1 MIFLYLCGLII
12 LSTMKRNVELKV
24 FCKNTNEYIDIDGG
38 EALIDLYDIIK
49 GRLGLQGE
57 AVCVLVNNKVEDLH
71 YPVFSPKHIEFLD
84 ITSNA
89 GYRVFTRSLC
99 MVLYKALNDLY
110 PGKRLCIQ
118 HSISNG
124 HYCQIK
130 HEEEFLTPEIIAQL
144 KARMIEIIDADFPFV
159 RRERLTTDVIEMFR
173 KQGLKDKVRILE
185 SINQLYTVYYKL
197 DDIIDSFYGPLVPST
212 GMLKVFDLVPYEQG
226 MLLLGPDRKQ
236 IDKVATWE
244 PQPKLFQ
251 AFTDHINFNKIIRLG
266 DVGELNRAIKAGYAP
281 LLINVVEALHNK
293 HFMQIADEITRRYH
307 EGGARVVLIAGPS
320 SSGKTTSSKRLAI
333 QLMTN
338 YIVPKVIEL
347 DNYFVNRD
355 RTPRD
360 ETGDYDFESLY
371 SLDLEQFNKDV
382 TDLLAGKEVAMPTY
396 NFKKGEREYLG
407 NTLKLEEGDILLMEG
422 IHGLNPE
429 LTHLIPEEQ
438 KFRVFVSALTTLSID
453 DHNWI
458 GTYDNRLLRRI
469 IRDHKYRGSSA
480 QQTIQRWA
488 SVRRGEDK
496 WIMPFHENADAM
508 FNSSLLFE
516 LSVMKNYA
524 LPILQ
529 QVPTNTPEYAE
540 ASRLIK
546 FLSYFEPLDEKDIPS
561 TSLLREFLGGS
572 SFHY

>member
-1 MIFLYLCGLII
+1 
-12 LSTMKRNVELKV
+12 MKKYDELKV
-24 FCKNTNEYIDIDGG
+24 FCKNTNEYINIDGG
-38 EALIDLYDIIK
+38 ETLIEVYDTIK
-49 GRLGLQGE
+49 FRVGLKGD

-71 YPVFSPKHIEFLD
+71 YPVFSPKHVEFLD

-89 GYRVFTRSLC
+89 GYRVMTRSLC
-99 MVLYKALNDLY
+99 MVLYKALNDLF

-130 HEEEFLTPEIIAQL
+130 HEEDFLSPEVISQL
-144 KARMIEIIDADFPFV
+144 KQRMTEIIDEDIPFQ

-173 KQGLKDKVRILE
+173 KQGLKDKVRLLE
-185 SINQLYTVYYKL
+185 GINQLYTVYYKL
-197 DDIIDSFYGPLVPST
+197 DDIIDSFFGPLVPST
-212 GMLKVFDLVPYEQG
+212 GMLKVFDLVPYERG
-226 MLLLGPDRKQ
+226 MLLLGPDRNQLDQVVK
-236 IDKVATWE
+236 WE
-244 PQPKLFQ
+244 PQPKLFH
-251 AFTDHINFNKIIRLG
+251 AFTDYINFNKIIRLG
-266 DVGELNRAIKAGYAP
+266 DVGELNRAIKGGYAP

-293 HFMQIADEITRRYH
+293 HFIQIADEITRRYH
-307 EGGARVVLIAGPS
+307 NGGARVVLIAGPS

-333 QLMTN
+333 QLITN
-338 YIVPKVIEL
+338 CIVPKVIEL

-360 ETGDYDFESLY
+360 ETGDYDYESLY
-371 SLDLEQFNKDV
+371 ALDLEQFNKDV

-407 NTLKLEEGDILLMEG
+407 NTLKLADGDILLMEG

-429 LTHLIPEEQ
+429 LTALIPEEQ
-438 KFRVFVSALTTLSID
+438 KFRLFVSALTTLSID

-469 IRDHKYRGSSA
+469 IRDHMYRGSNA
-480 QQTIQRWA
+480 LQTIQRWP

-529 QVPTNTPEYAE
+529 QVPSNVPEYAE
-540 ASRLIK
+540 ASRLMK
-546 FLSYFEPLDEKDIPS
+546 FLSYFEPLDEKEIPS

>member
-1 MIFLYLCGLII
+1 
-12 LSTMKRNVELKV
+12 MKRNDELKV
-24 FCKNTNEYIDIDGG
+24 FCKNTGEYIDIDGG
-38 EALIDLYDIIK
+38 DSLLNLYETIK
-49 GRLGLQGE
+49 GRLDLQGD

-71 YPVFSPKHIEFLD
+71 YPVFSPKHVEFID
-84 ITSNA
+84 VTTNA
-89 GYRVFTRSLC
+89 GYRVMTRSLC
-99 MVLYKALNDLY
+99 MVLYKAVNDLY

-130 HEEEFLTPEIIAQL
+130 HEEHFLTPEAITRL
-144 KARMIEIIDADFPFV
+144 KQRMAEIIDADIKFV

-173 KQGLKDKVRILE
+173 KQGLKDKVRLLE
-185 SINQLYTVYYKL
+185 GINQLYTVYYKL
-197 DDIIDSFYGPLVPST
+197 DDIIDSFFGPLVPST
-212 GMLKVFDLVPYEQG
+212 GMLKVFDLIPYEQG
-226 MLLLGPDRKQ
+226 MLLLGPDRKD
-236 IDKVATWE
+236 ISKVAKWE

-251 AFTDHINFNKIIRLG
+251 AFTDYINFNEIIHLS
-266 DVGELNRAIKAGYAP
+266 DVGELNHAITAGYAP

-293 HFMQIADEITRRYH
+293 HFIQIADEITRRYK

-333 QLMTN
+333 QLLTN
-338 YIVPKVIEL
+338 CIVPKVIEL
-347 DNYFVNRD
+347 DNYFINRD

-360 ETGDYDFESLY
+360 EDGDYDYESLY
-371 SLDLEQFNKDV
+371 ALDLEQFNKDV
-382 TDLLAGKEVAMPTY
+382 TALLAGEEVAMPTY
-396 NFKKGEREYLG
+396 NFVKGEREYLG
-407 NTLKLEEGDILLMEG
+407 KTLKLEQGDILLMEG

-429 LTHLIPEEQ
+429 LTRLIPEEQ
-438 KFRVFVSALTTLSID
+438 KFRIFVSALTTLNID

-469 IRDHKYRGSSA
+469 IRDHQYRGASA
-480 QQTIQRWA
+480 FDTIKRWA
-488 SVRRGEDK
+488 SVRRGEEK

-516 LSVMKNYA
+516 LSVMRNYA

-529 QVPTNTPEYAE
+529 QVPSNTPEYAE
-540 ASRLIK
+540 ATRLIK
-546 FLSYFEPLDEKDIPS
+546 FLNYFEPLDEKDIPS

>member
-1 MIFLYLCGLII
+1 
-12 LSTMKRNVELKV
+12 MKKNDELKV
-24 FCKNTNEYIDIDGG
+24 FCKNTKEYIDVEGG
-38 EALIDLYDIIK
+38 DTLLDLYETIK
-49 GRLGLQGE
+49 GRLCLQGD

-71 YPVFSPKHIEFLD
+71 YPVYSPKHVEFID
-84 ITSNA
+84 ITTNA
-89 GYRVFTRSLC
+89 GYRAITRSLC
-99 MVLYKALNDLY
+99 MVLYKAVNDLY

-130 HEEEFLTPEIIAQL
+130 HEEAFLTPEVVENLKLRMAEIIA
-144 KARMIEIIDADFPFV
+144 ADLPFV

-173 KQGLKDKVRILE
+173 KQGLKDKVRLLE
-185 SINQLYTVYYKL
+185 GINQLYTVYYKL

-212 GMLKVFDLVPYEQG
+212 GMLKVFDLVPYENG
-226 MLLLGPDRKQ
+226 MLLLGPDREDITRVVK
-236 IDKVATWE
+236 WE
-244 PQPKLFQ
+244 PQPKLFN
-251 AFTDHINFNKIIRLG
+251 AFTDYINFNKIIRLG
-266 DVGELNRAIKAGYAP
+266 DVGELNRAIKAGHAP

-293 HFMQIADEITRRYH
+293 HFIQIADEITRRYH

-333 QLMTN
+333 QLITN
-338 YIVPKVIEL
+338 CIVPKVIEL
-347 DNYFVNRD
+347 DNYFINREH
-355 RTPRD
+355 TPRD
-360 ETGDYDFESLY
+360 ENGDYDYESLY
-371 SLDLEQFNKDV
+371 ALDLEQFNKDV
-382 TDLLAGKEVAMPTY
+382 TALLAGEEVAMPTY
-396 NFKKGEREYLG
+396 NFVKGEREYTG
-407 NTLKLEEGDILLMEG
+407 KTLKLEDGDILLMEG

-429 LTHLIPEEQ
+429 LTRLIPDEQ
-438 KFRVFVSALTTLSID
+438 KFRLFVSALTTLSID

-469 IRDHKYRGSSA
+469 IRDHQYRGSSA
-480 QQTIQRWA
+480 QQTIQRWP
-488 SVRRGEDK
+488 SVRRGENK

-529 QVPTNTPEYAE
+529 QVPSNAPEYAE

-572 SFHY
+572 SFQY

>member
-1 MIFLYLCGLII
+1 
-12 LSTMKRNVELKV
+12 MKKYDELKV
-24 FCKNTNEYIDIDGG
+24 FCKNTKEYLSIDGG
-38 EALIDLYDIIK
+38 EALIDLYDTIK
-49 GRLGLQGE
+49 GRVGLKGD

-71 YPVFSPKHIEFLD
+71 YPVFAPKHIEFVD
-84 ITSNA
+84 ITSNT
-89 GYRVFTRSLC
+89 GIRVFTRSLC

-130 HEEEFLTPEIIAQL
+130 HEENFVTPEIIDQL
-144 KARMIEIIDADFPFV
+144 KQRMAEIIEEDHPFK

-173 KQGLKDKVRILE
+173 KQGLNDKVRLLE
-185 SINQLYTVYYKL
+185 SNNQLYTVYYKL

-212 GMLKVFDLVPYEQG
+212 GMLKVFDLIPYEDG
-226 MLLLGPDRKQ
+226 MLLLGPDRNNISEVVK
-236 IDKVATWE
+236 WE

-251 AFTDHINFNKIIRLG
+251 AFTDYIDFNNIIHVS
-266 DVGELNRAIKAGYAP
+266 DVGDLNHAIREGYAP

-293 HFMQIADEITRRYH
+293 HFTQIADEITRRYH

-333 QLMTN
+333 QLITN
-338 YIVPKVIEL
+338 YIVPKVVEL

-360 ETGDYDFESLY
+360 ETGDYDYESLY
-371 SLDLEQFNKDV
+371 ALDLEQFNKDV
-382 TDLLAGKEVAMPTY
+382 TDLLAGKEVDMPTY
-396 NFKKGEREYLG
+396 NFVKGEREYLG
-407 NTLKLEEGDILLMEG
+407 KKLKLEEGDILLMEG

-429 LTHLIPEEQ
+429 LTRLIPEEQ
-438 KFRVFVSALTTLSID
+438 KYRVFVSALTTLNID

-480 QQTIQRWA
+480 LQTIQRWP
-488 SVRRGEDK
+488 SVRRGENK

-529 QVPTNTPEYAE
+529 QVPSNTPEYAE
-540 ASRLIK
+540 ASRLMK

-572 SFHY
+572 TFHY

>member
-1 MIFLYLCGLII
+1 
-12 LSTMKRNVELKV
+12 MKKYDELKV
-24 FCKNTNEYIDIDGG
+24 YCKNTNEYLGIDGG
-38 EALIDLYDIIK
+38 ETLIELYESIKPRLDLTGD
-49 GRLGLQGE
+49 

-71 YPVFSPKHIEFLD
+71 YPVYAPKHVEFID
-84 ITSNA
+84 ITNNS

-130 HEEEFLTPEIIAQL
+130 HEESFLTPEVIEQL
-144 KARMIEIIDADFPFV
+144 KQRMAEIIDADMPFKH
-159 RRERLTTDVIEMFR
+159 RERLTTDVIEMFR

-185 SINQLYTVYYKL
+185 SVNQLYTIYYKL
-197 DDIIDSFYGPLVPST
+197 DNIIDSFYGPLVPST
-212 GMLKVFDLVPYEQG
+212 GMLKVFDLVPYESG
-226 MLLLGPDRKQ
+226 MLLLGPDRKDITQ
-236 IDKVATWE
+236 VAKCV

-251 AFTDHINFNKIIRLG
+251 AFTDYINFNKIIRLG
-266 DVGELNRAIKAGYAP
+266 DVGELNHAIKAGYAP

-293 HFMQIADEITRRYH
+293 HFIQIADEITRRYH
-307 EGGARVVLIAGPS
+307 AGGARVVLIAGPS

-338 YIVPKVIEL
+338 FIVPKVIEL
-347 DNYFVNRD
+347 DNYFVNREH
-355 RTPRD
+355 TPRD
-360 ETGDYDFESLY
+360 EKGDYDYESLY
-371 SLDLEQFNKDV
+371 ALDLDQFNKDV

-396 NFKKGEREYLG
+396 NFKTGEREYTG
-407 NTLKLEEGDILLMEG
+407 KTLKLEDGDILLMEG

-429 LTHLIPEEQ
+429 LTRNIPDEQ
-438 KFRVFVSALTTLSID
+438 KFRLFVSALTTLNID

-469 IRDHKYRGSSA
+469 IRDYKYRGCA
-480 QQTIQRWA
+480 ALDTIKRWP

-496 WIMPFHENADAM
+496 WIMPFSENADAM

-516 LSVMKNYA
+516 LSVIKKYA
-524 LPILQ
+524 LPVLE
-529 QVPTNTPEYAE
+529 QVPSSAPEYAE

-546 FLSYFEPLDEKDIPS
+546 FLNYFEPLDEKDIPS

>member
-1 MIFLYLCGLII
+1 
-12 LSTMKRNVELKV
+12 MKRNDELKV
-24 FCKNTNEYIDIDGG
+24 FCKNTGEYIDIDGG
-38 EALIDLYDIIK
+38 DSLLNLYETIK
-49 GRLGLQGE
+49 GRLDLQGD

-71 YPVFSPKHIEFLD
+71 YPVFSPKHVEFID
-84 ITSNA
+84 VTTNA
-89 GYRVFTRSLC
+89 GYRVMTRSLC
-99 MVLYKALNDLY
+99 MVLYKAVNDLY

-130 HEEEFLTPEIIAQL
+130 HEEHFLTPEAITRL
-144 KARMIEIIDADFPFV
+144 KQRMTEIIDADIKFV

-173 KQGLKDKVRILE
+173 KQGLKDKVRLLE
-185 SINQLYTVYYKL
+185 GINQLYTVYYKL
-197 DDIIDSFYGPLVPST
+197 DDIIDSFFGPLVPST
-212 GMLKVFDLVPYEQG
+212 GMLKVFDLIPYEQG
-226 MLLLGPDRKQ
+226 MLLLGPDRKD
-236 IDKVATWE
+236 ISKVAKWE

-251 AFTDHINFNKIIRLG
+251 AFTDYINFNEIIHLS
-266 DVGELNRAIKAGYAP
+266 DVGELNHAITAGYAP

-293 HFMQIADEITRRYH
+293 HFIQIADEITRRYK

-333 QLMTN
+333 QLLTN
-338 YIVPKVIEL
+338 CIVPKVIEL
-347 DNYFVNRD
+347 DNYFINRD

-360 ETGDYDFESLY
+360 EDGDYDYESLY
-371 SLDLEQFNKDV
+371 ALDLEQFNKDV
-382 TDLLAGKEVAMPTY
+382 TALLAGEEVAMPTY
-396 NFKKGEREYLG
+396 NFVKGEREYLG
-407 NTLKLEEGDILLMEG
+407 KTLKLEQGDILLMEG

-429 LTHLIPEEQ
+429 LTRLIPEEQ
-438 KFRVFVSALTTLSID
+438 KFRIFVSALTTLNID

-469 IRDHKYRGSSA
+469 IRDHQYRGASA
-480 QQTIQRWA
+480 FDTIKRWA
-488 SVRRGEDK
+488 SVRRGEEK

-516 LSVMKNYA
+516 LSVMRNYA

-529 QVPTNTPEYAE
+529 QVPSNTPEYAE
-540 ASRLIK
+540 ATRLIK
-546 FLSYFEPLDEKDIPS
+546 FLNYFEPLDEKDIPS

>member
-1 MIFLYLCGLII
+1 
-12 LSTMKRNVELKV
+12 MKKNDELKV
-24 FCKNTNEYIDIDGG
+24 FCKNTNEYLDMDGG
-38 EALIDLYDIIK
+38 DSLINLYESIQSRVGLK
-49 GRLGLQGE
+49 GD

-71 YPVFSPKHIEFLD
+71 YPVYAPKHVEFID
-84 ITSNA
+84 ITNNS

-130 HEEEFLTPEIIAQL
+130 HEESFLTPEVIEQL
-144 KARMIEIIDADFPFV
+144 KQRMAEIIDADMPFKH
-159 RRERLTTDVIEMFR
+159 RERLTTDVIEMFR

-185 SINQLYTVYYKL
+185 SVNQLYTIYYKL
-197 DDIIDSFYGPLVPST
+197 DNIIDSFYGPLVPST
-212 GMLKVFDLVPYEQG
+212 GMLKVFDLVPYESG
-226 MLLLGPDRKQ
+226 MLLLGPDRKDITQ
-236 IDKVATWE
+236 VAKWE

-251 AFTDHINFNKIIRLG
+251 AFTDYINFNKIIRLG

-293 HFMQIADEITRRYH
+293 HFIQIADEITRRYH
-307 EGGARVVLIAGPS
+307 QGGARVVLIAGPS

-333 QLMTN
+333 QLITN
-338 YIVPKVIEL
+338 CIVPKVIEL
-347 DNYFVNRD
+347 DNYFINRE

-360 ETGDYDFESLY
+360 ENGDYDYESLY
-371 SLDLEQFNKDV
+371 ALDLEQFNKDI
-382 TDLLAGKEVAMPTY
+382 TDLLAGKEVDMPTY
-396 NFKKGEREYLG
+396 NFKTGQREYLG
-407 NTLKLEEGDILLMEG
+407 NKLKLEEGDILLMEG

-429 LTHLIPEEQ
+429 LTRNIPDEQ
-438 KFRVFVSALTTLSID
+438 KFRVFVSALTTLNID

-469 IRDHKYRGSSA
+469 IRDHQYRGSSA
-480 QQTIQRWA
+480 LQTIQRWP

-516 LSVMKNYA
+516 LAAMKNYA

-529 QVPTNTPEYAE
+529 QVPINAPEYAE

-546 FLSYFEPLDEKDIPS
+546 FLNYFEPLDVKDIPS

>member
-1 MIFLYLCGLII
+1 
-12 LSTMKRNVELKV
+12 MKKNDELKV
-24 FCKNTNEYIDIDGG
+24 FCKNTNEYLDMDGG
-38 EALIDLYDIIK
+38 DSLINLYESIQSRVGLK
-49 GRLGLQGE
+49 GD

-71 YPVFSPKHIEFLD
+71 YPVYAPKHVEFID
-84 ITSNA
+84 ITNNS

-130 HEEEFLTPEIIAQL
+130 HEESFLTPEVIGQL
-144 KARMIEIIDADFPFV
+144 KQRMAEIIDADMPFK

-185 SINQLYTVYYKL
+185 SVNQLYTIYYKL
-197 DDIIDSFYGPLVPST
+197 DNIIDSFYGPLVPST
-212 GMLKVFDLVPYEQG
+212 GMLKVFDLVPYESG
-226 MLLLGPDRKQ
+226 MLLLGPDRKDITQ
-236 IDKVATWE
+236 VAKWE

-251 AFTDHINFNKIIRLG
+251 AFTDYINFNKIIRLG

-293 HFMQIADEITRRYH
+293 HFIQIADEITRRYH

-333 QLMTN
+333 QLITN
-338 YIVPKVIEL
+338 CIVPKVIEL
-347 DNYFVNRD
+347 DNYFINRE

-360 ETGDYDFESLY
+360 ENGDYDYESLY
-371 SLDLEQFNKDV
+371 ALDLEQFNKDI
-382 TDLLAGKEVAMPTY
+382 TDLLAGKEVDMPTY
-396 NFKKGEREYLG
+396 NFKTGQREYLG
-407 NTLKLEEGDILLMEG
+407 NKLKLEEGDILLMEG

-429 LTHLIPEEQ
+429 LTRNIPDEQ
-438 KFRVFVSALTTLSID
+438 KFRVFVSALTTLNID

-469 IRDHKYRGSSA
+469 IRDHQYRGSSA
-480 QQTIQRWA
+480 LQTIQRWP

-516 LSVMKNYA
+516 LAAMKNYA

-529 QVPTNTPEYAE
+529 QVPINAPEYAE

-546 FLSYFEPLDEKDIPS
+546 FLNYFEPLDVKDIPS

>member
-1 MIFLYLCGLII
+1 
-12 LSTMKRNVELKV
+12 MKKNDELKV

-38 EALIDLYDIIK
+38 DTLLDLYETIK
-49 GRLGLQGE
+49 GRLGLHGD
-57 AVCVLVNNKVEDLH
+57 AVCVLVNNKVEDLN
-71 YPVFSPKHIEFLD
+71 YPVYAPKHVEFID
-84 ITSNA
+84 MTTNA
-89 GYRVFTRSLC
+89 GYRVMTRSLC

-118 HSISNG
+118 HSISSG

-130 HEEEFLTPEIIAQL
+130 HEENFLTPEVIASL
-144 KARMIEIIDADFPFV
+144 KQRRAEIIEADIRFV

-173 KQGLKDKVRILE
+173 KQGLKDKVRLLE

-197 DDIIDSFYGPLVPST
+197 DDIIDSFFGPLVPST

-226 MLLLGPDRKQ
+226 MLLLGPDRKNISQ
-236 IDKVATWE
+236 VVKWE

-251 AFTDHINFNKIIRLG
+251 AFTDYINFNKIIRLG
-266 DVGELNRAIKAGYAP
+266 DVGELNHAINAGYAP

-293 HFMQIADEITRRYH
+293 HFIQIADEITRRYK

-333 QLMTN
+333 QLITN
-338 YIVPKVIEL
+338 CIIPKVIEL

-360 ETGDYDFESLY
+360 EDGDYDYESLY
-371 SLDLEQFNKDV
+371 ALDLEQFNKDV
-382 TDLLAGKEVAMPTY
+382 TALLDGQEVPMPTY
-396 NFKKGEREYLG
+396 NFKTGEREYLG
-407 NTLKLEEGDILLMEG
+407 NTLKLSDGDILLMEG

-429 LTHLIPEEQ
+429 LTRNIPEEQ
-438 KFRVFVSALTTLSID
+438 KFRLFVSALTTLSID

-469 IRDHKYRGSSA
+469 IRDHKYRGSNA

-488 SVRRGEDK
+488 SVRRGEEK

-524 LPILQ
+524 MPILQ
-529 QVPTNTPEYAE
+529 QVPSNVPEYAE
-540 ASRLIK
+540 AARLMK
-546 FLSYFEPLDEKDIPS
+546 FLNYFEPLDEKDIPS

>member
-1 MIFLYLCGLII
+1 
-12 LSTMKRNVELKV
+12 MKKYDELKV
-24 FCKNTNEYIDIDGG
+24 FCKNTNEYINIDGG
-38 EALIDLYDIIK
+38 EALIDLYETIK
-49 GRLGLQGE
+49 GRLDLQGD

-71 YPVFSPKHIEFLD
+71 YPVFSPKHVEFID

-89 GYRVFTRSLC
+89 GYRVNTRSLC

-130 HEEEFLTPEIIAQL
+130 HEEEFVTPEVIAQL
-144 KARMIEIIDADFPFV
+144 KQRMGEIIAADLPFL

-173 KQGLKDKVRILE
+173 KQGLKDKVRVLE
-185 SINQLYTVYYKL
+185 GINQLYTVYYKL
-197 DDIIDSFYGPLVPST
+197 DDIVDSFYGPLVPST
-212 GMLKVFDLVPYEQG
+212 GILSVFDLVPYEKG
-226 MLLLGPDRKQ
+226 MLLLGPDRKD
-236 IDKVATWE
+236 ITRVASWE

-251 AFTDHINFNKIIRLG
+251 AFTDYINFNKIIRLG
-266 DVGELNRAIKAGYAP
+266 DVGELNRAIRGGFAP

-293 HFMQIADEITRRYH
+293 HFIQIADEITRRYD

-333 QLMTN
+333 QLVAN
-338 YIVPKVIEL
+338 CIVPKVIEL

-355 RTPRD
+355 DTPLD
-360 ETGDYDFESLY
+360 ETNKNEKDYESLY
-371 SLDLEQFNKDV
+371 ALDLDKFNQDV
-382 TDLLAGKEVAMPTY
+382 TDLLAGKEVALPTY
-396 NFKKGEREYLG
+396 NFKDGKREYLG
-407 NTLKLEEGDILLMEG
+407 NTLKLGDGDILLMEG

-429 LTHLIPEEQ
+429 LTRSIPDEQ
-438 KFRVFVSALTTLSID
+438 KFRIFVSALTTLNID

-469 IRDHKYRGSSA
+469 IRDHKYRGVDA
-480 QQTIQRWA
+480 RDTIRRWP

-516 LSVMKNYA
+516 LAVMKNYA

-529 QVPTNTPEYAE
+529 QVPTSAPEYAE
-540 ASRLIK
+540 ASRLMK

>member
-1 MIFLYLCGLII
+1 
-12 LSTMKRNVELKV
+12 MKKNDELKV
-24 FCKNTNEYIDIDGG
+24 FCKNTNEYLDMDGG
-38 EALIDLYDIIK
+38 DSLINLYESIK
-49 GRLGLQGE
+49 SRVGLKGD

-71 YPVFSPKHIEFLD
+71 YPVYAPKHVEFID
-84 ITSNA
+84 ITNNS

-130 HEEEFLTPEIIAQL
+130 HEESFLTPEVIGQL
-144 KARMIEIIDADFPFV
+144 KQRMAEIIDADMPFK

-185 SINQLYTVYYKL
+185 SVNQLYTIYYKL
-197 DDIIDSFYGPLVPST
+197 DNIIDSFYGPLVPST
-212 GMLKVFDLVPYEQG
+212 GMLKVFDLVPYESG
-226 MLLLGPDRKQ
+226 MLLLGPDRKDITQ
-236 IDKVATWE
+236 VAKWE

-251 AFTDHINFNKIIRLG
+251 AFTDYINFNKIIRLG

-293 HFMQIADEITRRYH
+293 HFIQIADEITRRYH

-320 SSGKTTSSKRLAI
+320 SSGKTNSSKRLAI
-333 QLMTN
+333 QLITN
-338 YIVPKVIEL
+338 CIVPKVIEL
-347 DNYFVNRD
+347 DNYFINRE

-360 ETGDYDFESLY
+360 ENGDYDYESLY
-371 SLDLEQFNKDV
+371 ALDLEQFNKDI
-382 TDLLAGKEVAMPTY
+382 TDLLAGKEVDIPTY
-396 NFKKGEREYLG
+396 NFETGQREYLG
-407 NTLKLEEGDILLMEG
+407 NKLKLEEGDILLMEG

-429 LTHLIPEEQ
+429 LTRNIPDEQ
-438 KFRVFVSALTTLSID
+438 KFRVFVSALTTLNID

-469 IRDHKYRGSSA
+469 IRDHQYRGSSA
-480 QQTIQRWA
+480 LQTIQRWP
-488 SVRRGEDK
+488 SVRRGENK

-516 LSVMKNYA
+516 LAAMKNYA

-529 QVPTNTPEYAE
+529 QVPINAPEYAE

-546 FLSYFEPLDEKDIPS
+546 FLNYFEPLDVKDIPS

>member
-1 MIFLYLCGLII
+1 
-12 LSTMKRNVELKV
+12 MKKNDELKV
-24 FCKNTNEYIDIDGG
+24 FCKNTNEYLDMDGG
-38 EALIDLYDIIK
+38 DSLINLYESIQSRVGLK
-49 GRLGLQGE
+49 GD

-71 YPVFSPKHIEFLD
+71 YPVYAPKHIEFID
-84 ITSNA
+84 ITNNS

-130 HEEEFLTPEIIAQL
+130 HEESFLTPEVIGQL
-144 KARMIEIIDADFPFV
+144 KQRMAEIIDADMPFK

-185 SINQLYTVYYKL
+185 SVNQLYTIYYKL
-197 DDIIDSFYGPLVPST
+197 DNIIDSFYGPLVPST
-212 GMLKVFDLVPYEQG
+212 GMLKVFDLVPYESG
-226 MLLLGPDRKQ
+226 MLLLGPDRKDITQ
-236 IDKVATWE
+236 VAKWE

-251 AFTDHINFNKIIRLG
+251 AFTDYINFNKIIRLG

-293 HFMQIADEITRRYH
+293 HFIQIADEITRRYH

-333 QLMTN
+333 QLITN
-338 YIVPKVIEL
+338 CIVPKVIEL
-347 DNYFVNRD
+347 DNYFINRE

-360 ETGDYDFESLY
+360 ENGDYDYESLY
-371 SLDLEQFNKDV
+371 ALDLEQFNKDI
-382 TDLLAGKEVAMPTY
+382 TDLLAGKEVDMPTY
-396 NFKKGEREYLG
+396 NFKTGQREYLG
-407 NTLKLEEGDILLMEG
+407 NKLKLEEGDILLMEG

-429 LTHLIPEEQ
+429 LTRNIPDEQ
-438 KFRVFVSALTTLSID
+438 KFRVFVSALTTLNID

-469 IRDHKYRGSSA
+469 IRDHQYRGSSA
-480 QQTIQRWA
+480 LQTIQRWP

-516 LSVMKNYA
+516 LAAMKNYA

-529 QVPTNTPEYAE
+529 QVPINAPEYAE

-546 FLSYFEPLDEKDIPS
+546 FLNYFEPLDVKDIPS

>member
-1 MIFLYLCGLII
+1 
-12 LSTMKRNVELKV
+12 MKRNDELKV

-38 EALIDLYDIIK
+38 DTLLELYDTIK
-49 GRLGLQGE
+49 GRLGLNGD

-71 YPVFSPKHIEFLD
+71 YPVYSPKHIEFLD
-84 ITSNA
+84 MTSNA
-89 GYRVFTRSLC
+89 GYRVLTRSLC

-130 HEEEFLTPEIIAQL
+130 HEEDFLTPEVIDQL
-144 KARMIEIIDADFPFV
+144 KQRMAEIIDADIKFV

-173 KQGLKDKVRILE
+173 KQGLKDKVRLLE
-185 SINQLYTVYYKL
+185 TINQLYTVYYKL
-197 DDIIDSFYGPLVPST
+197 DDIIDSFFGPLVPST
-212 GMLKVFDLVPYEQG
+212 GMLKVFDLVPYERG
-226 MLLLGPDRKQ
+226 MLLLGPDRK
-236 IDKVATWE
+236 DLTKVIKWE

-251 AFTDHINFNKIIRLG
+251 AFTDYINFNKIIRLG
-266 DVGELNRAIKAGYAP
+266 DVGELNKAITAGYAP

-293 HFMQIADEITRRYH
+293 HFIQIADEITRRYH
-307 EGGARVVLIAGPS
+307 QGGARVVLIAGPS

-333 QLMTN
+333 QLITN
-338 YIVPKVIEL
+338 GIVPKVIEL
-347 DNYFVNRD
+347 DNYFINRE

-360 ETGDYDFESLY
+360 ESGDYDYESLY
-371 SLDLEQFNKDV
+371 ALDLEQFNKDV
-382 TDLLAGKEVAMPTY
+382 SDLLAGKEVAMPTY

-407 NTLKLEEGDILLMEG
+407 NTLKLNEGDILLMEG

-429 LTHLIPEEQ
+429 LTRLIPEEQ
-438 KFRVFVSALTTLSID
+438 KFRLFVSALTTLSID

-469 IRDHKYRGSSA
+469 IRDHKYRGASA
-480 QQTIQRWA
+480 LDTIKRWP
-488 SVRRGEDK
+488 SVRRGEEK

-516 LSVMKNYA
+516 LSVMRNYA

-529 QVPTNTPEYAE
+529 QVPSNVPEYAE
-540 ASRLIK
+540 ATRLIK
-546 FLSYFEPLDEKDIPS
+546 FLNYFEPLDEKDIPS

>member
-1 MIFLYLCGLII
+1 
-12 LSTMKRNVELKV
+12 MKKYDELKV
-24 FCKNTNEYIDIDGG
+24 FCKNTGEYLSIDGG
-38 EALIDLYDIIK
+38 ETLIDLYGTIK
-49 GRLGLQGE
+49 GRIDLKGD

-71 YPVFSPKHIEFLD
+71 YPVFSPKHVEFLD
-84 ITSNA
+84 IYSNK
-89 GYRVFTRSLC
+89 GYRVYTRSLC

-130 HEEEFLTPEIIAQL
+130 HEEDIVTPEVIAQL
-144 KARMIEIIDADFPFV
+144 KQRMAQIIEQDYPFV

-173 KQGLKDKVRILE
+173 KQGLNDKVRLLE

-212 GMLKVFDLVPYEQG
+212 GMLKVFDLIPYEEG
-226 MLLLGPDRKQ
+226 MLLLGPDRNNIAQ
-236 IDKVATWE
+236 VAKWE

-251 AFTDHINFNKIIRLG
+251 AFTDYIDFNNVIRVG
-266 DVGELNRAIKAGYAP
+266 DVGELNAAIHKGYAP

-293 HFMQIADEITRRYH
+293 HFIQIADEITRRYH
-307 EGGARVVLIAGPS
+307 QGGARVVLIAGPS

-333 QLMTN
+333 QLITN
-338 YIVPKVIEL
+338 YIVPKVVEL
-347 DNYFVNRD
+347 DNYFINRE

-360 ETGDYDFESLY
+360 ETGDYDYESLY
-371 SLDLEQFNKDV
+371 ALDLEQFNKDV

-407 NTLKLEEGDILLMEG
+407 NTLKLEDGDILLMEG

-429 LTHLIPEEQ
+429 LTRNIPEHQ
-438 KFRVFVSALTTLSID
+438 KFRLFVSALTTLNID

-469 IRDHKYRGSSA
+469 VRDHKYRGSSA
-480 QQTIQRWA
+480 LDTIKRWP

-496 WIMPFHENADAM
+496 WIMPFSENADAM

-516 LSVMKNYA
+516 LSAMKNHA
-524 LPILQ
+524 LPILE
-529 QVPTNTPEYAE
+529 QVPSSTPEYAV
-540 ASRLIK
+540 ASRLMK
-546 FLSYFEPLDEKDIPS
+546 FLNYFEPLDEKDIPS

>member
-1 MIFLYLCGLII
+1 
-12 LSTMKRNVELKV
+12 MKKYDELKV
-24 FCKNTNEYIDIDGG
+24 YCKNTDEYISIEGG
-38 EALIDLYDIIK
+38 ESLLDLYDTIR
-49 GRLGLQGE
+49 GRLELQGE

-71 YPVFSPKHIEFLD
+71 YPVFSPKHVEFID
-84 ITSNA
+84 ATSNA
-89 GYRVFTRSLC
+89 GYRVMTRSLC
-99 MVLYKALNDLY
+99 MVLYKALNDLF

-130 HEEEFLTPEIIAQL
+130 HEEDFLTPEIIGQL
-144 KARMIEIIDADFPFV
+144 KERMAEIIAADIPFK
-159 RRERLTTDVIEMFR
+159 RRERLTTDVIELFR
-173 KQGLKDKVRILE
+173 KQGLKDKVRLLE
-185 SINQLYTVYYKL
+185 GINQLYTVYYRL
-197 DDIIDSFYGPLVPST
+197 DDIVDSFFGPLVPST
-212 GMLKVFDLVPYEQG
+212 GLLKTFDLVPYEQG
-226 MLLLGPDRKQ
+226 MLLLGPDRKNLDQ
-236 IDKVATWE
+236 VIKWE

-251 AFTDHINFNKIIRLG
+251 AFTDYINFNKIIRLG
-266 DVGELNRAIKAGYAP
+266 DVGELNNAISKGYAP

-293 HFMQIADEITRRYH
+293 HFIQIADEITRRYH

-333 QLMTN
+333 QLITN
-338 YIVPKVIEL
+338 CIVPKVVEL
-347 DNYFVNRD
+347 DNYFINRE

-360 ETGDYDFESLY
+360 EKGDYDYESLY
-371 SLDLEQFNKDV
+371 ALDLEQFNKDV

-396 NFKKGEREYLG
+396 NFKTGQREYLG
-407 NTLKLEEGDILLMEG
+407 NTLKLEKGDILLMEG

-429 LTHLIPEEQ
+429 LTRLIPEEQ
-438 KFRVFVSALTTLSID
+438 KFRIFVSALTTLSID

-469 IRDHKYRGSSA
+469 IRDHQYRGASA
-480 QQTIQRWA
+480 LDTIKRWP

-516 LSVMKNYA
+516 LSVIKNYA
-524 LPILQ
+524 LPVLQ

-540 ASRLIK
+540 ASRLMK
-546 FLSYFEPLDEKDIPS
+546 FLSYFESLDEKDIPS

>member
-1 MIFLYLCGLII
+1 
-12 LSTMKRNVELKV
+12 MKKNDELKV

-38 EALIDLYDIIK
+38 DTLLDLYETIK
-49 GRLGLQGE
+49 GRLGLQGD
-57 AVCVLVNNKVEDLH
+57 AVCVLVNNKVEDLN
-71 YPVFSPKHIEFLD
+71 YPVYAPKHVEFID
-84 ITSNA
+84 MTTNA
-89 GYRVFTRSLC
+89 GYRVMTRSLC

-118 HSISNG
+118 HSISSG

-130 HEEEFLTPEIIAQL
+130 HEENFLTPEVIASL
-144 KARMIEIIDADFPFV
+144 KQRMAEIIEADIRFV

-173 KQGLKDKVRILE
+173 KQGLKDKVRLLE

-197 DDIIDSFYGPLVPST
+197 DDIIDSFFGPLVPST

-226 MLLLGPDRKQ
+226 MLLLGPDRKNISQ
-236 IDKVATWE
+236 VVKWE

-251 AFTDHINFNKIIRLG
+251 AFTDYINFNKIIRLG
-266 DVGELNRAIKAGYAP
+266 DVGELNHAINAGYAP

-293 HFMQIADEITRRYH
+293 HFIQIADEITRRYK

-333 QLMTN
+333 QLITN
-338 YIVPKVIEL
+338 CIIPKVIEL

-360 ETGDYDFESLY
+360 EDGDYDYESLY
-371 SLDLEQFNKDV
+371 ALDLEQFNKDV
-382 TDLLAGKEVAMPTY
+382 TALLDGQEVPMPTY
-396 NFKKGEREYLG
+396 NFKTGEREYLG
-407 NTLKLEEGDILLMEG
+407 NTLKLSDGDILLMEG

-429 LTHLIPEEQ
+429 LTRNIPEEQ
-438 KFRVFVSALTTLSID
+438 KFRLFVSALTTLSID

-469 IRDHKYRGSSA
+469 IRDHKYRGSNA

-488 SVRRGEDK
+488 SVRRGEEK

-524 LPILQ
+524 MPILQ
-529 QVPTNTPEYAE
+529 QVPSNVPEYAE
-540 ASRLIK
+540 AARLMK
-546 FLSYFEPLDEKDIPS
+546 FLNYFEPLDEKDIPS

>member
-1 MIFLYLCGLII
+1 
-12 LSTMKRNVELKV
+12 MKRNDELKV
-24 FCKNTNEYIDIDGG
+24 FCKNTGEYIDIDGG
-38 EALIDLYDIIK
+38 DSLLNLYETIK
-49 GRLGLQGE
+49 GRLDLQGD

-71 YPVFSPKHIEFLD
+71 YPVFSPKHVEFID
-84 ITSNA
+84 VTTNA
-89 GYRVFTRSLC
+89 GYRVMTRSLC
-99 MVLYKALNDLY
+99 MVLYKAVNDLY

-130 HEEEFLTPEIIAQL
+130 HEEHFLTPEAIASL
-144 KARMIEIIDADFPFV
+144 KQRMAEIIDADIKFV

-173 KQGLKDKVRILE
+173 KQGLKDKVRLLE
-185 SINQLYTVYYKL
+185 GINQLYTVYYKL
-197 DDIIDSFYGPLVPST
+197 DDIIDSFFGPLVPST
-212 GMLKVFDLVPYEQG
+212 GMLKVFDLIPYEQG
-226 MLLLGPDRKQ
+226 MLLLGPDRKD
-236 IDKVATWE
+236 ISKVAKWE

-251 AFTDHINFNKIIRLG
+251 AFTDYINFNEIIHLS
-266 DVGELNRAIKAGYAP
+266 DVGELNHAITAGYAP
-281 LLINVVEALHNK
+281 QLINVVEALHNK
-293 HFMQIADEITRRYH
+293 HFIQIADEITRRYK

-333 QLMTN
+333 QLLTN
-338 YIVPKVIEL
+338 CIVPKVIEL
-347 DNYFVNRD
+347 DNYFINRD

-360 ETGDYDFESLY
+360 EDGDYDYESLY
-371 SLDLEQFNKDV
+371 ALDLEQFNKDV
-382 TDLLAGKEVAMPTY
+382 TALLAGEEVAMPTY
-396 NFKKGEREYLG
+396 NFVKGEREYLG
-407 NTLKLEEGDILLMEG
+407 KTLKLEQGDILLMEG

-429 LTHLIPEEQ
+429 LTRLIPEEQ
-438 KFRVFVSALTTLSID
+438 KFRIFVSALTTLNID

-469 IRDHKYRGSSA
+469 IRDHQYRGASA
-480 QQTIQRWA
+480 FDTIKRWA
-488 SVRRGEDK
+488 SVRRGEEK

-516 LSVMKNYA
+516 LSVMRNYA

-529 QVPTNTPEYAE
+529 QVPSNTPEYAE
-540 ASRLIK
+540 ATRLIK
-546 FLSYFEPLDEKDIPS
+546 FLNYFEPLDEKDIPS

>member
-1 MIFLYLCGLII
+1 
-12 LSTMKRNVELKV
+12 MKRNDELKV
-24 FCKNTNEYIDIDGG
+24 FCKNTGEYIDIDGG
-38 EALIDLYDIIK
+38 DSLLNLYETIK
-49 GRLGLQGE
+49 GRLDLQGD

-71 YPVFSPKHIEFLD
+71 YPVFSPKHVEFID
-84 ITSNA
+84 VTTNA
-89 GYRVFTRSLC
+89 GYRVMTRSLC
-99 MVLYKALNDLY
+99 MVLYKAVNDLY

-130 HEEEFLTPEIIAQL
+130 HEEHFLTPEAIASL
-144 KARMIEIIDADFPFV
+144 KQRMAEIIDADIKFV

-173 KQGLKDKVRILE
+173 KQGLKDKVRLLE
-185 SINQLYTVYYKL
+185 GINQLYTVYYKL
-197 DDIIDSFYGPLVPST
+197 DDIIDSFFGPLVPST
-212 GMLKVFDLVPYEQG
+212 GMLKVFDLIPYEQG
-226 MLLLGPDRKQ
+226 MLLLGPDRKD
-236 IDKVATWE
+236 ISKVAKWE

-251 AFTDHINFNKIIRLG
+251 AFTDYINFNEIIHLS
-266 DVGELNRAIKAGYAP
+266 DVGELNHAITAGYAP

-293 HFMQIADEITRRYH
+293 HLIQIADEITRRYK

-333 QLMTN
+333 QLLTN
-338 YIVPKVIEL
+338 CIVPKVIEL
-347 DNYFVNRD
+347 DNYFINRD

-360 ETGDYDFESLY
+360 EDGDYDYESLY
-371 SLDLEQFNKDV
+371 ALDLEQFNKDV
-382 TDLLAGKEVAMPTY
+382 TALLAGEEVAMPTY
-396 NFKKGEREYLG
+396 NFVKGEREYLG
-407 NTLKLEEGDILLMEG
+407 KTLKLEQGDILLMEG

-429 LTHLIPEEQ
+429 LTRLIPEEQ
-438 KFRVFVSALTTLSID
+438 KFRIFVSALTTLNID

-469 IRDHKYRGSSA
+469 IRDHQYRGASA
-480 QQTIQRWA
+480 FDTIKRWA
-488 SVRRGEDK
+488 SVRRGEEK

-516 LSVMKNYA
+516 LSVMRNYA

-529 QVPTNTPEYAE
+529 QVPSNTPEYAE
-540 ASRLIK
+540 ATRLIK
-546 FLSYFEPLDEKDIPS
+546 FLNYFEPLDEKDIPS

>member
-1 MIFLYLCGLII
+1 
-12 LSTMKRNVELKV
+12 MKKYDELKV
-24 FCKNTNEYIDIDGG
+24 FCKNTNEYIAIDGG
-38 EALIDLYDIIK
+38 EVLIDLYDTIK
-49 GRLGLQGE
+49 GRLDLKGE
-57 AVCVLVNNKVEDLH
+57 AVCVMVNNKVEDLH
-71 YPVFSPKHIEFLD
+71 YPVFAPKHVEFID
-84 ITSNA
+84 ITSNT
-89 GYRVFTRSLC
+89 GYRVMTRSLC

-130 HEEEFLTPEIIAQL
+130 HEEKFLTPEIIDQL
-144 KARMIEIIDADFPFV
+144 KQRMAEIIEADLPFV

-212 GMLKVFDLVPYEQG
+212 GMLKVFDLIPYEEG
-226 MLLLGPDRKQ
+226 MLLLGPDRKEITQ
-236 IDKVATWE
+236 VAQWE

-251 AFTDHINFNKIIRLG
+251 AFTDYINFNKIIRLG

-293 HFMQIADEITRRYH
+293 HFIQIADEITRRYH

-338 YIVPKVIEL
+338 YIVPKVVEL
-347 DNYFVNRD
+347 DNYFINREH
-355 RTPRD
+355 TPRD
-360 ETGDYDFESLY
+360 EKGDYDYESLY
-371 SLDLEQFNKDV
+371 ALDLDQFNKDV

-407 NTLKLEEGDILLMEG
+407 NTLKLNEGDILLMEG

-429 LTHLIPEEQ
+429 LTKLIPEEQ
-438 KFRVFVSALTTLSID
+438 KFRLFVSALTTLSID

-480 QQTIQRWA
+480 VDTIKRWP
-488 SVRRGEDK
+488 SVRRGENK

-516 LSVMKNYA
+516 LAAMKSHA

-529 QVPTNTPEYAE
+529 QVPSNTPEYSE
-540 ASRLIK
+540 ASRLMK

-572 SFHY
+572 SFNY

>member
-1 MIFLYLCGLII
+1 
-12 LSTMKRNVELKV
+12 MKKYDELKV
-24 FCKNTNEYIDIDGG
+24 FCKNTNEYLNMDGG
-38 EALIDLYDIIK
+38 ETLIELYETIK
-49 GRLGLQGE
+49 GRLDLKGE

-71 YPVFSPKHIEFLD
+71 YPVFAPKHVEFID
-84 ITSNA
+84 IVDNN

-130 HEEEFLTPEIIAQL
+130 HEEDFLSPEVIDQL
-144 KARMIEIIDADFPFV
+144 KQRMTEIIDADMPFK
-159 RRERLTTDVIEMFR
+159 RRERLTVDVIEMFR
-173 KQGLKDKVRILE
+173 NQGLKDKVRILE
-185 SINQLYTVYYKL
+185 SVNQLYTVYYKL

-212 GMLKVFDLVPYEQG
+212 GMLKVFDLIPYENG
-226 MLLLGPDRKQ
+226 MLLLGPDRKN
-236 IDKVATWE
+236 IDQVAQWE
-244 PQPKLFQ
+244 PQPKLFN
-251 AFTDHINFNKIIRLG
+251 AFTDYIKFNDIIRLG
-266 DVGELNRAIKAGYAP
+266 DVGELNHAIRAGYAP

-293 HFMQIADEITRRYH
+293 HFIQIADEITRRYH

-347 DNYFVNRD
+347 DNYFVNRAN
-355 RTPRD
+355 TPRD
-360 ETGDYDFESLY
+360 EKGDYDYESLY
-371 SLDLEQFNKDV
+371 ALDLEQFNKDV
-382 TDLLAGKEVAMPTY
+382 TDLLAGKEVDMPTY
-396 NFKKGEREYLG
+396 NFKTGEREYLG
-407 NTLKLEEGDILLMEG
+407 KKLKLEDGDILLMEG

-429 LTHLIPEEQ
+429 LTRTIPDEQ
-438 KFRVFVSALTTLSID
+438 KFRVFVSALTTLNID

-469 IRDHKYRGSSA
+469 IRDYKYRGCA
-480 QQTIQRWA
+480 AKDTIHRWA

-516 LSVMKNYA
+516 LAVMKNYA

-529 QVPTNTPEYAE
+529 QVPSNTPEYSE
-540 ASRLIK
+540 ASRLMK
-546 FLSYFEPLDEKDIPS
+546 FLNYFEPLDEKDIPS

-572 SFHY
+572 SFTY

>member
-1 MIFLYLCGLII
+1 
-12 LSTMKRNVELKV
+12 MKKYDELKV
-24 FCKNTNEYIDIDGG
+24 FCKNTNEYISIDGG
-38 EALIDLYDIIK
+38 DTLLDLYDSIK

-57 AVCVLVNNKVEDLH
+57 AVCVLVNNKVEDLN
-71 YPVFSPKHIEFLD
+71 YPVFSPKHVEFID
-84 ITSNA
+84 ATTNA
-89 GYRVFTRSLC
+89 GYRVMTRSLC
-99 MVLYKALNDLY
+99 MVLYKALNDLF

-124 HYCQIK
+124 HYCVVK
-130 HEEEFLTPEIIAQL
+130 HEEDILTPEVIRQLKDRMAEIIADD
-144 KARMIEIIDADFPFV
+144 IPFK

-173 KQGLKDKVRILE
+173 KQGLNDKVRLLE
-185 SINQLYTVYYKL
+185 SINQLYTTYYKL
-197 DDIIDSFYGPLVPST
+197 DDIIDSFFGPLVPST
-212 GMLKVFDLVPYEQG
+212 GTLKVFDLIPYEQG
-226 MLLLGPDRKQ
+226 MLLLGPDRKNLNEVVQ
-236 IDKVATWE
+236 WE

-251 AFTDHINFNKIIRLG
+251 AFTDYINFNEIIKLG
-266 DVGELNRAIKAGYAP
+266 DVGELNRAIKAGHAP

-293 HFMQIADEITRRYH
+293 HFIQIADEITRRYN

-333 QLMTN
+333 QLITN
-338 YIVPKVIEL
+338 CIVPKVIEL

-360 ETGDYDFESLY
+360 ENGDYDYESLY
-371 SLDLEQFNKDV
+371 ALDLEQFNKDV
-382 TDLLAGKEVAMPTY
+382 TDLLAGKEVALPTF
-396 NFKKGEREYLG
+396 NFVKGEREYLG
-407 NTLKLEEGDILLMEG
+407 NTLKLEQGDILLMEG

-429 LTHLIPEEQ
+429 LTRLIPEEQ
-438 KFRVFVSALTTLSID
+438 KFRLFVSALTTLSID

-469 IRDHKYRGSSA
+469 IRDHQYRGSNA

-488 SVRRGEDK
+488 SVRSGENK

-529 QVPTNTPEYAE
+529 QVPSNTPEYAE
-540 ASRLIK
+540 ASRLMK

>member
-1 MIFLYLCGLII
+1 
-12 LSTMKRNVELKV
+12 MKKYDELKV
-24 FCKNTNEYIDIDGG
+24 YCKNTNEYLGIDGG
-38 EALIDLYDIIK
+38 ETLIELYESIKPRLDLTGD
-49 GRLGLQGE
+49 

-71 YPVFSPKHIEFLD
+71 YPVFAPKHIEFID
-84 ITSNA
+84 IISND
-89 GYRVFTRSLC
+89 GYRAYTRSLC

-130 HEEEFLTPEIIAQL
+130 HEESILSPEVIEQL
-144 KARMIEIIDADFPFV
+144 KQRMTEIIDADLPFK
-159 RRERLTTDVIEMFR
+159 RRERLTADVIEMFR
-173 KQGLKDKVRILE
+173 KQGLKDKVRLHE

-197 DDIIDSFYGPLVPST
+197 DDIVDSFYGPLVPST
-212 GMLKVFDLVPYEQG
+212 GMLKVFDLIPYQEG
-226 MLLLGPDRKQ
+226 MLLLGPDRKDITQ
-236 IDKVATWE
+236 VAKCV
-244 PQPKLFQ
+244 PQPKLFK
-251 AFTDHINFNKIIRLG
+251 AFTEYIHFNDIIRVG
-266 DVGELNRAIKAGYAP
+266 DVGELNNAVHSGYAA

-293 HFMQIADEITRRYH
+293 YFIQIADEITRRYH
-307 EGGARVVLIAGPS
+307 QGGARVVLIAGPS

-360 ETGDYDFESLY
+360 EKGDYDYESLY
-371 SLDLEQFNKDV
+371 ALDLEQLNKDI
-382 TDLLAGKEVAMPTY
+382 TDLLAGKEVLMPTY
-396 NFKKGEREYLG
+396 NFKTGQREYLG
-407 NTLKLEEGDILLMEG
+407 NKIKLESGDILLMEG

-429 LTHLIPEEQ
+429 LTRNIPDEQ
-438 KFRVFVSALTTLSID
+438 KFRVFVSALTTLNID

-469 IRDHKYRGSSA
+469 IRDHQYRGCA
-480 QQTIQRWA
+480 ALDTIKRWP

-516 LSVMKNYA
+516 ISAIKNYA

-529 QVPTNTPEYAE
+529 QVPNNTPEYAV

-546 FLSYFEPLDEKDIPS
+546 FLNYFEPLDEKDIPS

>member
-1 MIFLYLCGLII
+1 
-12 LSTMKRNVELKV
+12 MKSYDELKV
-24 FCKNTNEYIDIDGG
+24 FCKNTNEYLKIDGG
-38 EALIDLYDIIK
+38 DSLIELYDTIK
-49 GRLGLQGE
+49 GRLGLAGE

-71 YPVFSPKHIEFLD
+71 YPVFSPKHIEFID
-84 ITSNA
+84 IISNA
-89 GYRVFTRSLC
+89 GYRVYTRSLC

-130 HEEEFLTPEIIAQL
+130 HEEDFLSPEVIGKL
-144 KARMIEIIDADFPFV
+144 KQRMTEIIDADLPFK

-173 KQGLKDKVRILE
+173 KQGLKDKVRLLE
-185 SINQLYTVYYKL
+185 TVNQLYTIYYKL

-212 GMLKVFDLVPYEQG
+212 GMLKVFDLIPYEDG
-226 MLLLGPDRKQ
+226 MLLLGPDRENITQ
-236 IDKVATWE
+236 VAHWE

-251 AFTDHINFNKIIRLG
+251 AFTDHIKFNKIIRVG

-293 HFMQIADEITRRYH
+293 YFIQIADEITRRYH
-307 EGGARVVLIAGPS
+307 QGGARVVLIAGPS

-347 DNYFVNRD
+347 DNYFINRD

-360 ETGDYDFESLY
+360 EKGDYDYESLY
-371 SLDLEQFNKDV
+371 ALDLEQFNKDV

-407 NTLKLEEGDILLMEG
+407 NTLKLEDGDILLMEG

-429 LTHLIPEEQ
+429 LTRNIPENQ
-438 KFRVFVSALTTLSID
+438 KFRLFVSALTTLNID

-469 IRDHKYRGSSA
+469 VRDNKYRGSSA
-480 QQTIQRWA
+480 LDTIKRWP
-488 SVRRGEDK
+488 SVRRGENK
-496 WIMPFHENADAM
+496 WIMPFSENADAM

-516 LSVMKNYA
+516 LSAMKSHA

-529 QVPTNTPEYAE
+529 QVPSNTPEYAE

-546 FLSYFEPLDEKDIPS
+546 FLEYFEPLDEKDIPS
-561 TSLLREFLGGS
+561 MSLLREFLGGS
-572 SFHY
+572 TFHY

>member
-1 MIFLYLCGLII
+1 
-12 LSTMKRNVELKV
+12 MKKYDELKV
-24 FCKNTNEYIDIDGG
+24 FCKNTGEYISIDGG
-38 EALIDLYDIIK
+38 EALIDLYDTIK
-49 GRLGLQGE
+49 GRLGLKGE

-71 YPVFSPKHIEFLD
+71 YPVFSPKHIEFID
-84 ITSNA
+84 ITDNA
-89 GYRVFTRSLC
+89 GYRVMTRSLC
-99 MVLYKALNDLY
+99 MVLYKAVNDLY

-118 HSISNG
+118 HSICNG

-130 HEEEFLTPEIIAQL
+130 HEEDFLTPEVIDNL
-144 KARMIEIIDADFPFV
+144 KKRMTEIIDADINFV
-159 RRERLTTDVIEMFR
+159 RRERLTSDVIEMFR
-173 KQGLKDKVRILE
+173 KQGLKDKVRLLE
-185 SINQLYTVYYKL
+185 GINQLYTVYYKL
-197 DDIIDSFYGPLVPST
+197 GDIIDSFFGPLVPST

-226 MLLLGPDRKQ
+226 MLLLGPDRK
-236 IDKVATWE
+236 DLNKVVEWE

-251 AFTDHINFNKIIRLG
+251 AFTDYINFNEIIRLG
-266 DVGELNRAIKAGYAP
+266 DVGELNHAIKAGYAP

-293 HFMQIADEITRRYH
+293 HFIQIADEITRRYH

-333 QLMTN
+333 QLITN
-338 YIVPKVIEL
+338 CIVPKVIEL

-360 ETGDYDFESLY
+360 ESGDYDYESLY
-371 SLDLEQFNKDV
+371 ALDLEQFNKDV

-396 NFKKGEREYLG
+396 NFKTGQREYLG
-407 NTLKLEEGDILLMEG
+407 NKLKLEQGDILLMEG

-429 LTHLIPEEQ
+429 LTRNIPEDQ
-438 KFRVFVSALTTLSID
+438 KFRIFVSALTTLNID

-469 IRDHKYRGSSA
+469 IRDHKYRGMSA
-480 QQTIQRWA
+480 LDTIRRWP

-496 WIMPFHENADAM
+496 WILPFHENADAM

-516 LSVMKNYA
+516 LSVIKNYA
-524 LPILQ
+524 LPILE
-529 QVPTNTPEYAE
+529 QVPSSTPEYAE

-546 FLSYFEPLDEKDIPS
+546 FLTYFEPLDEKDIPS

>member
-1 MIFLYLCGLII
+1 MRKYD
-12 LSTMKRNVELKV
+12 ELKV
-24 FCKNTNEYIDIDGG
+24 FCKNTNEYLSIDGG
-38 EALIDLYDIIK
+38 ETLIDLYDTVK
-49 GRLGLQGE
+49 DRLGLQGD

-71 YPVFSPKHIEFLD
+71 YPVFSPKHIEFID
-84 ITSNA
+84 ITNNA
-89 GYRVFTRSLC
+89 GYRVMTRSLC

-130 HEEEFLTPEIIAQL
+130 HEEDFLSAEVITQLKQRMTEII
-144 KARMIEIIDADFPFV
+144 EADLPFK

-173 KQGLKDKVRILE
+173 KQGLKDKVRLLE
-185 SINQLYTVYYKL
+185 GFNQLYTVYYKL
-197 DDIIDSFYGPLVPST
+197 DDICDSFFGPLVPST
-212 GMLKVFDLVPYEQG
+212 GMLKVFDLVPYERG

-236 IDKVATWE
+236 LDQVISWE

-251 AFTDHINFNKIIRLG
+251 AFTDYINFNKIIRLG
-266 DVGELNRAIKAGYAP
+266 DVGELNRAIRAGYAP

-293 HFMQIADEITRRYH
+293 HFIQIADEITRRYH
-307 EGGARVVLIAGPS
+307 AGGARVVLIAGPS

-333 QLMTN
+333 QLITN
-338 YIVPKVIEL
+338 CIVPKVIEL
-347 DNYFVNRD
+347 DNYFINRE

-360 ETGDYDFESLY
+360 ESGDYDYESLY
-371 SLDLEQFNKDV
+371 ALDLAQFNKDV
-382 TDLLAGKEVAMPTY
+382 TDLLAGKEVAIPTY

-407 NTLKLEEGDILLMEG
+407 NKLKLEDGDILLMEG

-429 LTHLIPEEQ
+429 LTRLIPEEQ
-438 KFRVFVSALTTLSID
+438 KFRLFVSALTTLSID

-469 IRDHKYRGSSA
+469 IRDHKYRGASA
-480 QQTIQRWA
+480 LDTIKRWP

-516 LSVMKNYA
+516 LSVMRNYA

-529 QVPTNTPEYAE
+529 QVPINTPEYAE
-540 ASRLIK
+540 ADRLIK
-546 FLSYFEPLDEKDIPS
+546 FLNYFEPLDEKDIPS

>member
-1 MIFLYLCGLII
+1 
-12 LSTMKRNVELKV
+12 MKRNDELKV

-38 EALIDLYDIIK
+38 DTLLELYDTIK
-49 GRLGLQGE
+49 GRLGLNGD

-71 YPVFSPKHIEFLD
+71 YPVYSPKHIEFLD
-84 ITSNA
+84 MTSNA
-89 GYRVFTRSLC
+89 GYRVLTRSLC

-130 HEEEFLTPEIIAQL
+130 HEEEFLTPEVIAQL
-144 KARMIEIIDADFPFV
+144 KQRMAEIIDADIKFV

-173 KQGLKDKVRILE
+173 KQGLKDKVRLLE
-185 SINQLYTVYYKL
+185 TINQLYTVYYKL
-197 DDIIDSFYGPLVPST
+197 DDIIDSFFGPLVPST

-226 MLLLGPDRKQ
+226 MLLLGPDRKDLTMV
-236 IDKVATWE
+236 IKWE

-251 AFTDHINFNKIIRLG
+251 AFTDYINFNKIIRLG
-266 DVGELNRAIKAGYAP
+266 DVGELNKAITAGYAP

-293 HFMQIADEITRRYH
+293 HFIQIADEITRRYH

-333 QLMTN
+333 QLITN
-338 YIVPKVIEL
+338 GIVPKVIEL
-347 DNYFVNRD
+347 DNYFINRE

-360 ETGDYDFESLY
+360 ESGDYDYESLY
-371 SLDLEQFNKDV
+371 ALDLEQFNKDV

-407 NTLKLEEGDILLMEG
+407 NTLKLNEGDILLMEG

-429 LTHLIPEEQ
+429 LTRLIPEEQ
-438 KFRVFVSALTTLSID
+438 KFRLFVSALTTLSID

-469 IRDHKYRGSSA
+469 IRDHKYRGASA
-480 QQTIQRWA
+480 LDTIKRWP

-516 LSVMKNYA
+516 LAVMKNYA

-529 QVPTNTPEYAE
+529 QVPSSTLEYAE

>member
-1 MIFLYLCGLII
+1 MRKYD
-12 LSTMKRNVELKV
+12 ELKV
-24 FCKNTNEYIDIDGG
+24 FCKNTNEYLSIDGG
-38 EALIDLYDIIK
+38 EAIIDLYDTIK
-49 GRLGLQGE
+49 GRLDLQGD

-71 YPVFSPKHIEFLD
+71 YPVFSPKHIEFID
-84 ITSNA
+84 ITDNA
-89 GYRVFTRSLC
+89 GYRVYTRSMC

-130 HEEEFLTPEIIAQL
+130 HEEEFLTTEVIAQL
-144 KARMIEIIDADFPFV
+144 KQRMTEIIDADMPFV

-173 KQGLKDKVRILE
+173 KQGLKDKVRLLE
-185 SINQLYTVYYKL
+185 GFNQLYTVYYKL
-197 DDIIDSFYGPLVPST
+197 GDIIDSFFGPLVPST
-212 GMLKVFDLVPYEQG
+212 GMLKVFDLVPYEKG

-236 IDKVATWE
+236 IDKVINWE
-244 PQPKLFQ
+244 PQPKLFE

-266 DVGELNRAIKAGYAP
+266 DVGELNRAIRDGYAP

-293 HFMQIADEITRRYH
+293 HFIQIADEITKRYH

-333 QLMTN
+333 QLITN
-338 YIVPKVIEL
+338 CIVPKVVEL
-347 DNYFVNRD
+347 DNYFINRE

-360 ETGDYDFESLY
+360 EKGDYDYESLY
-371 SLDLEQFNKDV
+371 ALDLEQFNKDV

-407 NTLKLEEGDILLMEG
+407 NTLKLEDGDILLMEG

-429 LTHLIPEEQ
+429 LTKLIPEEQ
-438 KFRVFVSALTTLSID
+438 KFRLFVSALTTLSID

-469 IRDHKYRGSSA
+469 IRDHKYRGASA
-480 QQTIQRWA
+480 LDTINRWP

-524 LPILQ
+524 LPILH
-529 QVPTNTPEYAE
+529 QVPSNTPEYAE

-546 FLSYFEPLDEKDIPS
+546 FLEYFEPLDEKDIPS

>member
-1 MIFLYLCGLII
+1 
-12 LSTMKRNVELKV
+12 MKRNDELKV
-24 FCKNTNEYIDIDGG
+24 FCKNTGEYIDIDGG
-38 EALIDLYDIIK
+38 DSLLNLYETIK
-49 GRLGLQGE
+49 GRLDLQGD

-71 YPVFSPKHIEFLD
+71 YPVFSPKHVEFID
-84 ITSNA
+84 VTTNA
-89 GYRVFTRSLC
+89 GYRVMTRSLC
-99 MVLYKALNDLY
+99 MVLYKAVNDLY

-130 HEEEFLTPEIIAQL
+130 HEEHFLTPEAITSL
-144 KARMIEIIDADFPFV
+144 KQRMREIIDADIKFV

-173 KQGLKDKVRILE
+173 KQGLKDKVRLLE
-185 SINQLYTVYYKL
+185 GINQLYTVYYKL
-197 DDIIDSFYGPLVPST
+197 DDIIDSFFGPLVPST
-212 GMLKVFDLVPYEQG
+212 GMLKVFDLIPYEQG
-226 MLLLGPDRKQ
+226 MLLLGPDRKDISQ
-236 IDKVATWE
+236 VAKWE

-251 AFTDHINFNKIIRLG
+251 AFTDYINFNEIIHLS
-266 DVGELNRAIKAGYAP
+266 DVGELNHAITAGYAP

-293 HFMQIADEITRRYH
+293 HFIQIADEITRRYK

-333 QLMTN
+333 QLLTN
-338 YIVPKVIEL
+338 CIVPKVIEL
-347 DNYFVNRD
+347 DNYFINRD

-360 ETGDYDFESLY
+360 EDGDYDYESLY
-371 SLDLEQFNKDV
+371 ALDLEQFNKDV
-382 TDLLAGKEVAMPTY
+382 TALLAGEEVAMPTY
-396 NFKKGEREYLG
+396 NFVKGEREYLG
-407 NTLKLEEGDILLMEG
+407 KTLKLEQGDILLMEG

-429 LTHLIPEEQ
+429 LTRLIPEEQ
-438 KFRVFVSALTTLSID
+438 KFRIFVSALTTLNID

-469 IRDHKYRGSSA
+469 IRDHQYRGASA
-480 QQTIQRWA
+480 FDTIKRWA
-488 SVRRGEDK
+488 SVRRGEEK

-516 LSVMKNYA
+516 LSVMRNYA

-529 QVPTNTPEYAE
+529 QVPSNTPEYAE
-540 ASRLIK
+540 ATRLIK
-546 FLSYFEPLDEKDIPS
+546 FLNYFEPLDEKDIPS

>member
-1 MIFLYLCGLII
+1 
-12 LSTMKRNVELKV
+12 MKKYDELKV
-24 FCKNTNEYIDIDGG
+24 FCKNTNEYISMEGG
-38 EALIDLYDIIK
+38 ESLLDLYDTIK

-71 YPVFSPKHIEFLD
+71 YPVFSPKHVEFID
-84 ITSNA
+84 ATSNA
-89 GYRVFTRSLC
+89 GYRVMTRSLC
-99 MVLYKALNDLY
+99 MVLYKALNDLFL
-110 PGKRLCIQ
+110 GKRLCIQ

-130 HEEEFLTPEIIAQL
+130 HEEDFLTPEIIGQL
-144 KARMIEIIDADFPFV
+144 KDRMAEIIAADIPFK

-173 KQGLKDKVRILE
+173 KQGLKDKVRLLE
-185 SINQLYTVYYKL
+185 GVNQLYTVYYKL
-197 DDIIDSFYGPLVPST
+197 DDIVDSFFGPLVPAT
-212 GMLKVFDLVPYEQG
+212 GLLKVFDLVPYEKG
-226 MLLLGPDRKQ
+226 MLLLGPDRKNLDQ
-236 IDKVATWE
+236 VIKWE
-244 PQPKLFQ
+244 PQPKLFH
-251 AFTDHINFNKIIRLG
+251 AFTDYINFNKIIRLG
-266 DVGELNRAIKAGYAP
+266 DVGELNQAIRKGYAP
-281 LLINVVEALHNK
+281 LLINVVEALHHK
-293 HFMQIADEITRRYH
+293 HFIQIADEITRRYH

-333 QLMTN
+333 QLITN
-338 YIVPKVIEL
+338 CIVPKVVEL
-347 DNYFVNRD
+347 DNYFINRE

-360 ETGDYDFESLY
+360 EKGDYDYESLY
-371 SLDLEQFNKDV
+371 ALDLEQFNKDV

-396 NFKKGEREYLG
+396 NFKTGEREYLG

-429 LTHLIPEEQ
+429 LTRLIPEEQ
-438 KFRVFVSALTTLSID
+438 KFRLFVSALTTLSID

-469 IRDHKYRGSSA
+469 IRDHKYRGASA
-480 QQTIQRWA
+480 LDTIKRWP

-529 QVPTNTPEYAE
+529 QVPSNTPEYAE
-540 ASRLIK
+540 ATRLMK